1 MSEQRRSFAEDS
13 PETILAAIDANMAGE
28 VAAFGRYLPGG
39 EFHEEA
45 EACWYLTGLPSS
57 LFNGVQLARF
67 AEGDID
73 TKIER
78 LLQPFRERHLPVS
91 WSVGPSS
98 RPAELGV
105 RLAAHGLEL
114 VHIQTCMVADL
125 HALNEPVE
133 TPPHLHI
140 SVVENQEMLRTYANV
155 SMRGFDA
162 PEAENKVY
170 YDTYAAIGSGNDL
183 PWRHYI
189 GWLDEQPVA
198 VSSLLLHAGVAGIY
212 GVATVP
218 EARRQGIGAAMTLA
232 PLHEARARGYAIAT
246 LSPSDMGLR
255 IYQRIGFR
263 EYCQVHIYAF
273 ET

>member
-1 MSEQRRSFAEDS
+1 MSGRFKSFAEDTL
-13 PETILAAIDANMAGE
+13 ETILAAIDANMAGE
-28 VAAFGRYLPGG
+28 VAAFGRYLPGA

-45 EACWYLTGLPSS
+45 EASWYLTGLPSS

-67 AEGDID
+67 VGDDID

-78 LLQPFRERHLPVS
+78 LLQPFRERNLPVS

-98 RPAELGV
+98 RPAGLGTW
-105 RLAAHGLEL
+105 LGAHGLQL
-114 VHIQTCMVADL
+114 VHVQSCMAVDL
-125 HALNEPVE
+125 HALNESFE
-133 TPPHLHI
+133 APPNLRI
-140 SVVENQEMLRTYANV
+140 TVIENQEMLRAYATV

-162 PEAENKVY
+162 PEEENKVY
-170 YDTYAAIGSGNDL
+170 YDTYTAIGSGDDL

-198 VSSLLLHAGVAGIY
+198 ISSLLLHAGVAGIY

-232 PLHEARARGYAIAT
+232 PLREARARGYAIGT
-246 LSPSDMGLR
+246 LSPSEMGLR
-255 IYQRIGFR
+255 IYRRIGFR
-263 EYCQVHIYAF
+263 EYCNIYIYALK
-273 ET
+273 